1 MAITR
6 PRFEKTHNHTSPLF
20 FHPTYTLLP
29 QNQHSNL
36 NTLSPTFPVW
46 LPCSHWPSTAT
57 TSQSVSSFQLHLGK
71 GPCSTKWRMASFYHI
86 FCLFSSLQSL
96 DSFTYSIRTQ
106 SLHFLDIL
114 LHHLSTKWRQ
124 DVLDNLICAS
134 QVSVSVCLTFLLGLF
149 GFTHL
154 SPFLYVLCQNYFTCL
169 IVCCMHFSMHRIC
182 VLGQVMNY
190 FTWLASV
197 FSVWKL

>member
-1 MAITR
+1 M
-6 PRFEKTHNHTSPLF
+6 TSLSQ
-20 FHPTYTLLP
+20 LLY
-29 QNQHSNL
+29 
-36 NTLSPTFPVW
+36 LS
-46 LPCSHWPSTAT
+46 
-57 TSQSVSSFQLHLGK
+57 
-71 GPCSTKWRMASFYHI
+71 
-86 FCLFSSLQSL
+86 FSCLQSL
-96 DSFTYSIRTQ
+96 HSFTFFIHAP
-106 SLHFLDIL
+106 SLHFLDIV

-134 QVSVSVCLTFLLGLF
+134 QVSVSVCRTFLLGLL
-149 GFTHL
+149 GFAHL
-154 SPFLYVLCQNYFTCL
+154 SPFLYVLCQYYITCL

>member
-1 MAITR
+1 
-6 PRFEKTHNHTSPLF
+6 
-20 FHPTYTLLP
+20 
-29 QNQHSNL
+29 
-36 NTLSPTFPVW
+36 
-46 LPCSHWPSTAT
+46 
-57 TSQSVSSFQLHLGK
+57 
-71 GPCSTKWRMASFYHI
+71 MASFSQL

-96 DSFTYSIRTQ
+96 ESFTYSIRTQ

-124 DVLDNLICAS
+124 DVLDNLS
-134 QVSVSVCLTFLLGLF
+134 QVSFSVCPTFLLGLF

-154 SPFLYVLCQNYFTCL
+154 SPFLYVFCQNYFTCL

-182 VLGQVMNY
+182 VLGQVMNC